1 MKKLNLLGL
10 IWDSQC
16 QNVAVHKSTLQGGC
30 VPLSGLIIFRAI
42 WNLSGCAITESS
54 SVSETKVAD
63 ASVPKIICKRE
74 KITGVDGKQK
84 DCKTKAQIERE
95 RQQAKEML
103 RRANIGSAQRP
114 ERPQW
119 STPHHEAA
127 PREK

>member
-1 MKKLNLLGL
+1 MKKLNLLAL

-54 SVSETKVAD
+54 SVSETKVAQVAD
-63 ASVPKIICKRE
+63 ASVSEIVCKRE
-74 KITGVDGKQK
+74 KITGSNRKQK
-84 DCKTKAQIERE
+84 DCRTKAQIERE

-119 STPHHEAA
+119 STPHH
-127 PREK
+127 

>member
-1 MKKLNLLGL
+1 MNLLGL
-10 IWDSQC
+10 IWDSEC
-16 QNVAVHKSTLQGGC
+16 QNVAVLKSTLQSGC
-30 VPLSGLIIFRAI
+30 VPLSDLIICREI

-74 KITGVDGKQK
+74 KITGVDGKQE

-114 ERPQW
+114 ERPRW
-119 STPHHEAA
+119 SKPLH
-127 PREK
+127 